1 MSNKSAERKTLR
13 TDWKE
18 LPIDKELS
26 SILLDLANARARLI
40 NYHESITDRDI
51 YESRVDVVDD
61 AEEKIMD
68 VMRTIANDLIGFECV
83 NLLLDQN
90 DKR

>member
-1 MSNKSAERKTLR
+1 MSNKSEERKTLR

-18 LPIDKELS
+18 LPIDQELS

-51 YESRVDVVDD
+51 YESRVDFVDD

-68 VMRTIANDLIGFECV
+68 VMRTIANDLIGFEYV

-90 DKR
+90 YKR